1 MDQDSTLEPLYQSLV
16 PVPKK
21 KTRYC
26 SKKNRKSIK
35 DMKSA
40 PKWSK
45 IEGKSKDILRER
57 IW

>member
-1 MDQDSTLEPLYQSLV
+1 MDQGSIPGPLYQSLV

-35 DMKSA
+35 NVKSA

-45 IEGKSKDILRER
+45 IERKSKNILRKR
-57 IW
+57 I

>member
-1 MDQDSTLEPLYQSLV
+1 MDQGSIPGPLYQSLV
-16 PVPKK
+16 HVPKK

-35 DMKSA
+35 NVKSA

-45 IEGKSKDILRER
+45 IERKSKNIFRKR
-57 IW
+57 I